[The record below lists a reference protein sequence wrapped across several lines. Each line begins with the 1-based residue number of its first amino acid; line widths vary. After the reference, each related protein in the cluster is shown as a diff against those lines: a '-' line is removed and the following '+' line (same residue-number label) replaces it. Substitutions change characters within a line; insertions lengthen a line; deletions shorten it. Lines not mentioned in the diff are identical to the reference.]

1 MTRSGGSC
9 CGTSTTGTPR
19 PRPPGARLA
28 PAWNWPF
35 LTQLREREKLDTM
48 PSPVTPASAQVP
60 SDADAPIV
68 MDFSIHALRVALVA
82 RRHVLKLPES
92 WSVPGIYVLLGPLG
106 TGKET
111 ELYVGKAV
119 EVRKRLN
126 HHRTNPKLAWWRALA
141 VTRDTTA
148 GFNSAEVGYL
158 EGRLYKELISA
169 PGIDLKADKHDFDT
183 TLPQHLLVQLDAF
196 VPTILSAL
204 RIAGV
209 ELGEE
214 EEALDKPE
222 GKTRKTIGGSVPDL
236 LAAGLLSAGATL
248 TFDRAGK
255 HAEASVTSDGQ
266 LVVDGKAFASPST
279 AAAKA
284 LGLKAANG
292 WKSWRVDGGSG
303 PTLADLRAQLP
314 SAKK

>member
-1 MTRSGGSC
+1 M
-9 CGTSTTGTPR
+9 
-19 PRPPGARLA
+19 A
-28 PAWNWPF
+28 
-35 LTQLREREKLDTM
+35 
-48 PSPVTPASAQVP
+48 SPVTPANVQVP

-68 MDFSIHALRVALVA
+68 MDFSVHALRVAMVS
-82 RRHVLKLPES
+82 RRHILKLPES
-92 WSVPGIYVLLGPLG
+92 WSVPGIYVLLGALG
-106 TGKET
+106 TGTDT

-126 HHRTNPKLAWWRALA
+126 HHRTNPKLSWWRAIA

-148 GFNSAEVGYL
+148 GFNSAEIGYL

-169 PGIDLKADKHDFDT
+169 PGISLKADKHDQDT

-196 VPTILSAL
+196 VPTILAAL
-204 RIAGV
+204 RIAGI

-214 EEALDKPE
+214 EEALSQPE
-222 GKTRKTIGGSVPDL
+222 GKTRQTIEGSVPDL

-248 TFDRAGK
+248 SFDRAGK
-255 HAEASVTSDGQ
+255 HAEASVTSEGH
-266 LVVDGKAFASPST
+266 LVVDGKAYSSPST

-292 WKSWRVDGGSG
+292 WKSWRIGSSG

-314 SAKK
+314 DSKK